1 MGNHSNNMTQN
12 TSSVAY
18 TAKGNV
24 LYKFERLTQKEL
36 DIYRVESYGYLM

>member
-1 MGNHSNNMTQN
+1 MGNHSNNMAQN
-12 TSSVAY
+12 TSSEAR